1 MMEHTIVYKDKNA
14 YSCFPDIV
22 RTRTGD
28 LLVSFRRAGGFSL
41 EAVRRG
47 KYDHVDK
54 GARIALA
61 RSQDGGRSWELARIF
76 PVYDEECGE
85 QDPSIAELR
94 DGRLIINLFRWRVVP
109 AAEKHRLGYPA
120 RQQIDGSWS
129 DVEGPWVLTSHDGG
143 TTWDEQPTLVD
154 SAPLPRAGTSDAVL
168 ELPDGRLLMGIYG
181 ADYGS
186 NICRSYVVRSTD
198 GGHTW
203 NEPALIARNRVFGK
217 NPVSFEEPALARLP
231 GGRIAAMLRSGEPG
245 KYQYLYQAISDDD
258 GHTWTD
264 LHETPLWGHPA
275 HLISLGDGRLLCS
288 YGYRRPPFGIRAC
301 LSPDGGSTWDMA
313 RESVLRDD
321 GASRDVGYPSTVQL
335 SDGTLATVYYIHGR
349 DGIRH
354 IACTRWRLDEED

>member
-1 MMEHTIVYKDKNA
+1 MEHTIVFKDDNA

-41 EAVRRG
+41 EAVRQG

-61 RSQDGGRSWELARIF
+61 HSQDAGRSWELARIF

-94 DGRLIINLFRWRVVP
+94 DGRLMINFFRWRVVP
-109 AAEKHRLGYPA
+109 AAEKHRLRYPA

-129 DVEGPWVLTSHDGG
+129 DVEGPWVLTSCDGG
-143 TTWDEQPTLVD
+143 TAWDEQPTLVD
-154 SAPLPRAGTSDAVL
+154 SAPLLRAGTSDAVL
-168 ELPDGRLLMGIYG
+168 ELPNGTLLMGIYG

-186 NICRSYVVRSTD
+186 SICRSYVVRSTD
-198 GGHTW
+198 QGQTW
-203 NEPALIARNRVFGK
+203 NSPSLIAHDPEGHI
-217 NPVSFEEPALARLP
+217 SFEEPALVRLP
-231 GGRIAAMLRSGEPG
+231 GGRLVAIVRSGEPG
-245 KYQYLYQAISDDD
+245 NYRYLYQTISDDN
-258 GHTWTD
+258 GHTWTS
-264 LHETPLWGHPA
+264 LHETPMWGHPA
-275 HLISLGDGRLLCS
+275 HLLSLGDGRLLCS

-301 LSPDGGSTWDMA
+301 LSPDSGLTWDMA
-313 RESVLRDD
+313 HEYVLRDD
-321 GASRDVGYPSTVQL
+321 GGSRDAGYPSSVQL
-335 SDGTLATVYYIHGR
+335 LDGMLITVYYIHGK

-354 IACTRWRLDEED
+354 IACTRWRLDEGM